1 MDKVVK
7 VVKVVIGAVVEET
20 TKDNGLVGN
29 LLNLLLPILQLQLRP
44 PMWNQP
50 LLVPHMSHLLRLPPS
65 PNPPLLVLPT
75 SLLSPLNQLA

>member
-7 VVKVVIGAVVEET
+7 VDKVVIGAVVAET
-20 TKDNGLVGN
+20 TKEDGLVDN
-29 LLNLLLPILQLQLRP
+29 LLSLLLPILQLQLRP

-50 LLVPHMSHLLRLPPS
+50 LLVPHMSLLLLLPLS
-65 PNPPLLVLPT
+65 PNPLLLVLQM